1 MVYSECRRA
10 DVAAEGRL
18 GLVTGWECGLTPAPV
33 PESWSDGRWRVGARQ
48 TWQHAEH
55 NNVTEGR
62 CVVMAVQRLSR
73 CRKGRQC
80 RMLVVTDSLVALGCF
95 RKGRSSNQGLLYL
108 SRRLAGLSMGYNI
121 RVALRYVPSERNM
134 ADGPPRGSAYACVAR
149 ETLAKAA
156 RKSMTTP

>member
-1 MVYSECRRA
+1 M
-10 DVAAEGRL
+10 
-18 GLVTGWECGLTPAPV
+18 
-33 PESWSDGRWRVGARQ
+33 
-48 TWQHAEH
+48 
-55 NNVTEGR
+55 TEGR

-121 RVALRYVPSERNM
+121 RVALRYVEYYVPSERNM
-134 ADGPPRGSAYACVAR
+134 ADGSSRGAAYACVAR